1 MAHSVPNKEPSVAE
15 GVETAEQSSFLR
27 SIRCDQGQ
35 GYLYARP
42 MPAIAFE
49 SWLKSDKY
57 FE

>member
-1 MAHSVPNKEPSVAE
+1 MPNKEPSVAE